1 MLSVGMPRPCQ
12 RPFTLRFLSS
22 MIWMSGK
29 VSPDMWLSLP
39 IHIFKHRLFIY
50 LFIFCNSKAVQ
61 EMLQQ
66 LGWRPKNQRSQSW
79 QWCVST
85 QQAWN
90 TGWLSLPGSPSC
102 CWIRF
107 QFFFLFFFF
116 WSKSRFLFC
125 LPHVSHL
132 GEGGGRTGEDP
143 VEAKSESARGRS
155 RGDGEELPAGT
166 AHVRLRE
173 QSRKFTVT
181 PGMDGGV
188 ANSSHVSAVG
198 KNRAV
203 CVTLCSS
210 SRCPRR

>member
-1 MLSVGMPRPCQ
+1 
-12 RPFTLRFLSS
+12 
-22 MIWMSGK
+22 
-29 VSPDMWLSLP
+29 
-39 IHIFKHRLFIY
+39 
-50 LFIFCNSKAVQ
+50 
-61 EMLQQ
+61 MLQQ

-90 TGWLSLPGSPSC
+90 TGWLSPRLTQLLLDTLP
-102 CWIRF
+102 IF
-107 QFFFLFFFF
+107 FFFFLLIEV
-116 WSKSRFLFC
+116 RFLFC

-132 GEGGGRTGEDP
+132 GEGVGRTGEDP

-166 AHVRLRE
+166 AHVPLRE

-210 SRCPRR
+210 RCPRR